1 MHRLVASKLD
11 RKRVCLPPPRPPR
24 THTYTMREAQQG
36 KLRLGRAKGAGGAAG
51 GLWGR
56 GHATQTQLCS
66 LVHLSLELPEGWAH
80 TGNFKLQSE
89 PLFSLGSMSL

>member
-1 MHRLVASKLD
+1 MQRPNLLADAQMLQ
-11 RKRVCLPPPRPPR
+11 KRVEVDS
-24 THTYTMREAQQG
+24 REAQQG
-36 KLRLGRAKGAGGAAG
+36 KIRLGRAKGAGGAAG